1 MPLAEKSKGDR
12 LKETIT
18 ILKGVEGMGIHSTD
32 TGYMELKALMTQWV
46 QDGLRVSTI
55 VEFPRHN
62 RRGELELPL
71 RADRAATLNMRVVA

>member
-1 MPLAEKSKGDR
+1 MPIAEKEKADR

-18 ILKGVEGMGIHSTD
+18 ILKGLEGMGIYKTD
-32 TGYMELKALMTQWV
+32 TGYMEIKRLMTQWV
-46 QDGLRVSTI
+46 EDGLRLSAV
-55 VEFPRHN
+55 VEFARHN